1 MLFYVFAYKNTNKHR
16 IPLTFPEEKTKNER
30 KAAAFEQK
38 SIPHPYIKVRMGD
51 VHSRYYFPIKILFS
65 IQDTIF
71 HSRQFTSS
79 FTEKFKPIFT
89 TFLPIILKASA

>member
-16 IPLTFPEEKTKNER
+16 ISLTFSQEKTKTER
-30 KAAAFEQK
+30 IEIDFEQK
-38 SIPHPYIKVRMGD
+38 SIPHPYIKVRMGM
-51 VHSRYYFPIKILFS
+51 F

-89 TFLPIILKASA
+89 TFLPLILKASA